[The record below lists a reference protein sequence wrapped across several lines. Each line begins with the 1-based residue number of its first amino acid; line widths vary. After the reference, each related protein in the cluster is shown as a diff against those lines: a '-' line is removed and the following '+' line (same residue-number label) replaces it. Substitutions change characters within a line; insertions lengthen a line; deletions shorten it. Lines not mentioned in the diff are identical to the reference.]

1 MIQQE
6 DEQFYGGYVYTCD
19 DSEIKMIYLTYY
31 YNNVILHLLLTVS
44 RK

>member
-1 MIQQE
+1 MIVIQQE

-31 YNNVILHLLLTVS
+31 DLGVKSTF
-44 RK
+44 